1 MARIITTRPS
11 RAVVTL
17 GRADR
22 VLCVDGAGDGP
33 ALDEARHDLRAT
45 LRDWL
50 NTHTDVT
57 SIQVVAA
64 ARYGGHTVESY
75 DRSDL
80 VS

>member
-1 MARIITTRPS
+1 MARIVTTRPS
-11 RAVVTL
+11 RATCTL

-22 VLCVDGAGDGP
+22 ILCVDGAGDGP
-33 ALDEARHDLRAT
+33 ALDGALRELRAT

-50 NTHTDVT
+50 STHTDVT

-64 ARYGGHTVESY
+64 ACYGGHTVENY